1 MVSLFRSWLT
11 ECGPPVLLYQFI
23 LIAIMKNYQNIQ
35 NSKASAPRLA
45 AFTLIELLV
54 VIAIIGIL
62 AGILIPAVGKVRESS
77 NSATCVS
84 NLRQITAVSL
94 MYANENGGRLP
105 SQGKQPDD
113 DSSTFWFQKI
123 APMLGGYAGMDAAAA
138 EREIE
143 VYRCP
148 SALAQ
153 HAPGDD
159 PNNSLI
165 KTYCINSL
173 LNAAGSYDD
182 STGAR
187 VFPGMP
193 VMKAINPAKTVIYM
207 DGHLAIPNSPYWHR
221 DTGRGRLM
229 SSVGNNFVHSGT
241 SINVAYL
248 DGHVGNVTA
257 DEVPEENT
265 LFWNPLALQ

>member
-1 MVSLFRSWLT
+1 M
-11 ECGPPVLLYQFI
+11 LLYQFN
-23 LIAIMKNYQNIQ
+23 LISIMKNPQNIR
-35 NSKASAPRLA
+35 NLKSAVQRLG

-54 VIAIIGIL
+54 VIATIAIL
-62 AGILIPAVGKVRESS
+62 AGILIPVLGKVRESS

-84 NLRQITAVSL
+84 NLRQITAASL

-113 DSSTFWFQKI
+113 NSSTFWFQKI
-123 APMLGGYAGMDAAAA
+123 APMLGGYADMDAAEA
-138 EREIE
+138 ERGIE
-143 VYRCP
+143 CYRCP

-153 HAPGDD
+153 HAPGDN
-159 PNNSLI
+159 PENSLI

-173 LNAAGSYDD
+173 LNATGSYED

-187 VFPGMP
+187 VFPGMS
-193 VMKAINPAKTVIYM
+193 VMKALNPAKTVIYM

-265 LFWNPLALQ
+265 LFWDPLALQ

>member
-1 MVSLFRSWLT
+1 MVGFFRSWLT
-11 ECGPPVLLYQFI
+11 ECEPPVLLYQFI
-23 LIAIMKNYQNIQ
+23 LIAIMKNPQNIQ
-35 NSKASAPRLA
+35 NSKTSAPRLA
-45 AFTLIELLV
+45 AFTLIELLS

-123 APMLGGYAGMDAAAA
+123 APMLGGYADMDASQA

-153 HAPGDD
+153 HTPGNN

-165 KTYCINSL
+165 KTYCINTL
-173 LNAAGSYDD
+173 LNAAGSYED

-207 DGHLAIPNSPYWHR
+207 DGHLASASMPYWHR
-221 DTGRGRLM
+221 DAGRGRLM

-241 SINVAYL
+241 SINVALL

-257 DEVPEENT
+257 EEVPEENT